1 MQSLKIALRASAAA
15 AFALLAI
22 QGSAYA
28 GGPFTPMAG
37 NWIGSGTIDLP
48 SGTFERLHCRAT
60 YGVSPGGDNLTQTLR
75 CASDSYQVDIES
87 NVTEQGGQVSGTW
100 TETTRG
106 ATGTLSGVAHAG
118 AIQGTIA
125 GTGFTAVL
133 SLVTRGRTQLVSI
146 RLNSAEIAGVTVNFR
161 RL

>member
-1 MQSLKIALRASAAA
+1 MQSLKIRLRASAAA
-15 AFALLAI
+15 AFALLAV

-28 GGPFTPMAG
+28 GRPFTPLAG
-37 NWIGSGTIDLP
+37 NWIGSGTY
-48 SGTFERLHCRAT
+48 ERLHCRAT

-87 NVTEQGGQVSGTW
+87 NVTEQAGQVSGTW

-106 ATGTLSGVAHAG
+106 ATGTLSGVARAG

-133 SLVTRGRTQLVSI
+133 SLVTRGRAQLVSI